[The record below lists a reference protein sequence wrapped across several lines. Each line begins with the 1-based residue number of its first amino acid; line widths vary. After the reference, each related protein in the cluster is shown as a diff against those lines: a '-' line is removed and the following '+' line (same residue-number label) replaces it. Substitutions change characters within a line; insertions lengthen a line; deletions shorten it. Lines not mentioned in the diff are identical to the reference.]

1 MTSAAAPRWPR
12 PGAPLAVAAPAGRV
26 EPAGLEAGLAV
37 LAGLAPESEILA
49 GPQVLSVDAYLA
61 GPDEDRAAHLAGLM
75 ADESLGLVMA
85 ARGGFGCSRL
95 LPLLDLAGLA
105 ASRPC
110 VLGFSDITC
119 LLGALVM
126 HGLIALHGPV
136 ATQLPRLDQASLGDL
151 AALLAGRPPWP
162 NELAGQGLTAGQ
174 ASGPLLGGNLT
185 MLCHLLGTPWFP
197 DLTGAVLLIEDTG
210 EAPYRLDR
218 LLTQLELA
226 GALDQVAGV
235 AVGRLS
241 GGGEDPPEV
250 LEAVTR
256 RLEPLAKP
264 VVMGLPVGHG
274 AANRLLPLGAAAEI
288 DGAAG
293 RLIAGADLA

>member
-1 MTSAAAPRWPR
+1 MISASPPRWPS

-26 EPAGLEAGLAV
+26 EPAELEAGLAV
-37 LAGLAPESEILA
+37 LAGLAPESGIMA
-49 GPQVLSVDAYLA
+49 GPQVLAVDDYLA
-61 GPDEDRAAHLAGLM
+61 GPDQERAAHLAGLL
-75 ADESLGLVMA
+75 ADQELGLVMA

-95 LPLLDLAGLA
+95 LPLLDLAALA
-105 ASRPC
+105 ASQSC

-119 LLGALVM
+119 LLNALVM

-136 ATQLPRLDQASLGDL
+136 VTQVPRLDQDSRDDL
-151 AALLAGRPPWP
+151 AGLLAGRPPWP
-162 NELAGQGLTAGQ
+162 MELRGQGLTSGQ

-197 DLTGAVLLIEDTG
+197 DLEGAILLIEDTG

-226 GALDQVAGV
+226 GALHQVAGV

-241 GGGEDPPEV
+241 QGDEDPLEA
-250 LEAVTR
+250 LEAVAR

-264 VVMGLPVGHG
+264 VVLGLPVGHG
-274 AANRLLPLGAAAEI
+274 AANRLLPLGAAAEST
-288 DGAAG
+288 ARPAG
-293 RLIAGADLA
+293 